1 MSTPRATIID
11 IAEAVGLS
19 KSTVANVLSGTG
31 RFSPATS
38 ARVHAAAAKLGYV
51 TNRAARSLRSGRVGS
66 YGIHLPT
73 VARRLPF
80 YTEFALGAADG
91 ADAAQADLTLFTS
104 EIDPARSFAVD
115 GAMVVDPEPDA
126 AIVVALA
133 RAGIPILSVGAYH
146 GVGEA
151 DVAATLDARHD
162 ALQREALDLL
172 RARGRRR
179 FVLLSLRR
187 ELGSAWTESTE
198 RTFHAW
204 CAETGSA
211 GEVLDVSAD
220 PARWAS
226 DERLAGIVAGD
237 RTDAIVCAGQGTAHA
252 SRIILEASGIR
263 IGQDIDL
270 ASFAAAPD
278 ELLDPRLTV
287 IDLAPTAYG
296 RRAAELLTAIIAGDP
311 DAHRHHW
318 FDGARVRAGV

>member
-11 IAEAVGLS
+11 IAEEVGLS

-38 ARVHAAAAKLGYV
+38 ARVHAAAEKLGYV
-51 TNRAARSLRSGRVGS
+51 TNRAARSLRSGRVGT
-66 YGIHLPT
+66 YGIHLPS

-91 ADAAQADLTLFTS
+91 ADAAQSDLTLFTS
-104 EIDPARSFAVD
+104 EIDPARTFAVD
-115 GAMVVDPEPDA
+115 GAMVVDPEPNA
-126 AIVVALA
+126 PIVLALA

-162 ALQREALDLL
+162 DLQREALEVL
-172 RARGRRR
+172 RARGRRH

-187 ELGSAWTESTE
+187 ELGSAWTESTD
-198 RTFHAW
+198 RTFRDW
-204 CAETGSA
+204 CTETGST
-211 GEVLDVSAD
+211 GEVLDVTTD
-220 PARWAS
+220 PTRWAS
-226 DERLAGIVAGD
+226 DARLAGIVAGG
-237 RTDAIVCAGQGTAHA
+237 RTDAVVCAGQGTAHT
-252 SRIILEASGIR
+252 SRIILEAAGIR
-263 IGQDIDL
+263 IGEDIDL

-296 RRAAELLTAIIAGDP
+296 QRAAEILTAIIAGEA
-311 DAHRHHW
+311 DAAGHHW